1 MSLTTSQRWK
11 GRGGPGVLGIVAVLA
26 GSLSC
31 GAGGGVLLPQDPV
44 TVTPCGEAHCDS
56 AIRYQTGL
64 SAMGRDEILGWTIT
78 LCHQAIC
85 ASSRFWGVLDT
96 GDFACLFQ
104 GPITAVCSL
113 RPVSLAST
121 DYTLAVTFHGPGEDF
136 QPGDRFTVR
145 IVAASGGPAKLEH
158 STTVASYQQERP
170 NGEACAPL
178 CRSASLN

>member
-1 MSLTTSQRWK
+1 MTSASSQRRR
-11 GRGGPGVLGIVAVLA
+11 GRVRPGGWVLVALLA

-96 GDFACLFQ
+96 GDFACQFQ

-113 RPVSLAST
+113 KPVASAAT
-121 DYTLAVTFHGPGEDF
+121 DYTLAVTFQGPGEDF

-145 IVAASGGPAKLEH
+145 IVSAIGGPAKLEH
-158 STTVASYQQERP
+158 STTVASYQQVRP